1 MDASTNENVFLGTFP
16 LSENN
21 LMTEEERAQFLPAT
35 RTFKSVLEKE
45 DVDIDEL
52 SQLLD
57 QSQELANLIPDN
69 LIGRLGGGLG
79 LGGLLNG

>member
-1 MDASTNENVFLGTFP
+1 MA
-16 LSENN
+16 ENN
-21 LMTEEERAQFLPAT
+21 LMTEEERTQFLPVT

-45 DVDIDEL
+45 DVDFDEI
-52 SQLLD
+52 SLLLE

>member
-45 DVDIDEL
+45 NVDIDEL

>member
-35 RTFKSVLEKE
+35 RTFKSVLEKD

-69 LIGRLGGGLG
+69 LIGILGGGLG

>member
-1 MDASTNENVFLGTFP
+1 MAPDENVFLGTFP

-35 RTFKSVLEKE
+35 RTFKSVLEKD

>member
-35 RTFKSVLEKE
+35 RTFKSVLEKD

>member
-1 MDASTNENVFLGTFP
+1 
-16 LSENN
+16 
-21 LMTEEERAQFLPAT
+21 MTEEERAQFLPAT
-35 RTFKSVLEKE
+35 RTFKSVLEK
-45 DVDIDEL
+45 DNVDFDEL
-52 SQLLD
+52 SLLLD